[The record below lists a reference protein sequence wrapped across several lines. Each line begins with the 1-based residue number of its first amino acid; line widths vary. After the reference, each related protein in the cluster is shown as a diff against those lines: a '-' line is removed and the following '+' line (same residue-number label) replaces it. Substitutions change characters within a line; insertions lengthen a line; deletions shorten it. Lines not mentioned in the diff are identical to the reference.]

1 MHLDV
6 MHSEKAVEVSQGT
19 ENLPASGQKYAVG
32 QVENAYAKW

>member
-6 MHSEKAVEVSQGT
+6 IHSEKAVEVSQGT

-32 QVENAYAKW
+32 QMENAYAKW